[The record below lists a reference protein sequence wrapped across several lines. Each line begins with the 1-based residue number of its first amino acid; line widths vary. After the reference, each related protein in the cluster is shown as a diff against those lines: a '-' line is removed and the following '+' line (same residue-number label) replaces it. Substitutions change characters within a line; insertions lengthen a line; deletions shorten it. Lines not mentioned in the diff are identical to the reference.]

1 MQAHTKI
8 SLWGWGNPGTLKSSF
23 LKVIIKIKINSET
36 VDINVASQES
46 NFENVYNKVMIL

>member
-1 MQAHTKI
+1 MQAHTKM
-8 SLWGWGNPGTLKSSF
+8 SLWGRGHPGTLKSSF
-23 LKVIIKIKINSET
+23 LKVISKIKINSET

>member
-8 SLWGWGNPGTLKSSF
+8 SLWGWGNPGTLKFSF
-23 LKVIIKIKINSET
+23 LKVISKIKINSET